1 MRFALIATTAAAV
14 VAVPFAFAAA
24 GPQMSSQEFLSAVR
38 CAAYED
44 VAGAAVS
51 ATKYELNAEA
61 QRQSA
66 ETIAAAEAEVS
77 AIARQ
82 AVNSQTAQDQAML
95 RSQRAA
101 ACLGATLATAGVE
114 QSDEV

>member
-1 MRFALIATTAAAV
+1 MKDDIVIVGADTSADKKIYRYKAETPKRIFLWRFGI
-14 VAVPFAFAAA
+14 
-24 GPQMSSQEFLSAVR
+24 
-38 CAAYED
+38 
-44 VAGAAVS
+44 
-51 ATKYELNAEA
+51 NAEG

-95 RSQRAA
+95 RSQRAQACSTTDIA
-101 ACLGATLATAGVE
+101 AGAVGSNAV
-114 QSDEV
+114 

>member
-14 VAVPFAFAAA
+14 VAVPFALAAA
-24 GPQMSSQEFLSAVR
+24 GPQMTSQEFLSAVR
-38 CAAYED
+38 CTAYEG
-44 VAGAAVS
+44 VTGAQISEAR
-51 ATKYELNAEA
+51 YELNAEG

-66 ETIAAAEAEVS
+66 ETLAAAEAEVS

-95 RSQRAA
+95 RSQRAQACATSPEVA
-101 ACLGATLATAGVE
+101 AAAADGDAV
-114 QSDEV
+114 

>member
-1 MRFALIATTAAAV
+1 MRFAFIATTAAAV
-14 VAVPFAFAAA
+14 VAVPFAMAAA
-24 GPQMSSQEFLSAVR
+24 GPQMTSDEFLTAVR

-44 VAGAAVS
+44 VTGAPA
-51 ATKYELNAEA
+51 AEAKYELNAEA
-61 QRQSA
+61 QRQPA

-82 AVNSQTAQDQAML
+82 AVNSQTAHEQAML

-101 ACLGATLATAGVE
+101 ACSTADMASGE
-114 QSDEV
+114 DTNA

>member
-14 VAVPFAFAAA
+14 VAVPFAVAAS
-24 GPQMSSQEFLSAVR
+24 GPQMTSDEFLNAVR
-38 CAAYED
+38 CVAYENVSGAQ
-44 VAGAAVS
+44 VAQA
-51 ATKYELNAEA
+51 KYVLNAEA

-66 ETIAAAEAEVS
+66 ETLAAAEAEVS

-95 RSQRAA
+95 RSQRAQACSTAEIA
-101 ACLGATLATAGVE
+101 AGAPGSNAV
-114 QSDEV
+114 

>member
-1 MRFALIATTAAAV
+1 MRFALIATTAAAI
-14 VAVPFAFAAA
+14 VAVPFALAAA
-24 GPQMSSQEFLSAVR
+24 GPQMTSDEFLAAVR

-44 VAGAAVS
+44 ASGAPVAEA
-51 ATKYELNAEA
+51 KYELNAEG

-82 AVNSQTAQDQAML
+82 AVNSQTASDQAML

-101 ACLGATLATAGVE
+101 ACSTAAIATGAERSSAV
-114 QSDEV
+114 

>member
-1 MRFALIATTAAAV
+1 MRFAFIATTAAAV
-14 VAVPFAFAAA
+14 VAVPFALAAV
-24 GPQMSSQEFLSAVR
+24 GPQMSSDQFLTAVR

-44 VAGAAVS
+44 VSGAPVAD
-51 ATKYELNAEA
+51 AKYELNAEG

-66 ETIAAAEAEVS
+66 ETLAAAEAEVS

-101 ACLGATLATAGVE
+101 ACSTADVAASGE
-114 QSDEV
+114 GSDAV

>member
-14 VAVPFAFAAA
+14 VAVPFALGAA
-24 GPQMSSQEFLSAVR
+24 GPQMTSDEFLTAVR

-44 VAGAAVS
+44 AAGGSAAE
-51 ATKYELNAEA
+51 AKYRLNAEGN
-61 QRQSA
+61 RHSA

-82 AVNSQTAQDQAML
+82 AVNSQTAQDQAKL
-95 RSQRAA
+95 RSQRAQACSEA
-101 ACLGATLATAGVE
+101 AIAFGGERTNAV
-114 QSDEV
+114 

>member
-14 VAVPFAFAAA
+14 VAVPFALAAA
-24 GPQMSSQEFLSAVR
+24 GPQMTSQEFLSAVR
-38 CAAYED
+38 CTAYEG
-44 VAGAAVS
+44 VTGAQVS
-51 ATKYELNAEA
+51 EARYELNAEG

-66 ETIAAAEAEVS
+66 ETLAAAEAEVS

-95 RSQRAA
+95 RSQRAQACSMSPEVASA
-101 ACLGATLATAGVE
+101 AADGDAV
-114 QSDEV
+114 

>member
-14 VAVPFAFAAA
+14 VAVPFALAAA
-24 GPQMSSQEFLSAVR
+24 GPQMTSDEFLSAVR
-38 CAAYED
+38 CVAYED
-44 VAGAAVS
+44 VAGAPVA
-51 ATKYELNAEA
+51 AEKFELNAEG
-61 QRQSA
+61 QRQSP

-82 AVNSQTAQDQAML
+82 AVNSQSAQDQAML

-101 ACLGATLATAGVE
+101 ACSTAAIAAGADRPDAV
-114 QSDEV
+114 

>member
-14 VAVPFAFAAA
+14 VAVPFALAAA
-24 GPQMSSQEFLSAVR
+24 GPQMTSEEFLGAVR
-38 CAAYED
+38 CVAYED
-44 VAGAAVS
+44 VAGAQVAE
-51 ATKYELNAEA
+51 AKYELNAEG

-77 AIARQ
+77 HIARQ

-95 RSQRAA
+95 RSQRAQACASA
-101 ACLGATLATAGVE
+101 AIASGEAG
-114 QSDEV
+114 SDAV

>member
-14 VAVPFAFAAA
+14 VAVPFAFAAS
-24 GPQMSSQEFLSAVR
+24 GPQMTSDEFVAAVR
-38 CAAYED
+38 CTAYAD
-44 VAGAAVS
+44 VAGAPVAD
-51 ATKYELNAEA
+51 AKYELNAEGL
-61 QRQSA
+61 RQSA
-66 ETIAAAEAEVS
+66 ETLAAAEAEVS

-101 ACLGATLATAGVE
+101 ACSTSQAATGMAGAA
-114 QSDEV
+114 